1 MRSQQPVFVLP
12 DLRPLVRQAV
22 RLTPS
27 QVSHKIA
34 QLALNR
40 LFAQALKA
48 GELAFL
54 NGRSVRISVSDI
66 NLDIVISGAA
76 NTLSVGA
83 PGCTQD
89 VTLRASSEALLA
101 IITNQS
107 DPDTLFFNRQL
118 SLAGDTELG
127 LHLKN
132 YLDTCEPEQLLPGPI
147 YRALALGYRA
157 HPAHHAT

>member
-1 MRSQQPVFVLP
+1 MRSHQPFFTLP
-12 DLRPLVRQAV
+12 DLRPIVRQTV
-22 RLTPS
+22 RLTPTP
-27 QVSHKIA
+27 VGNKIA

-40 LFAQALKA
+40 LFAQALNA

-54 NGRSVRISVSDI
+54 NGRSVRISVSDL
-66 NLDIVISGAA
+66 NLDMVISAA
-76 NTLSVGA
+76 ASTLSVGV
-83 PGCTQD
+83 PDHTED
-89 VTLRASSEALLA
+89 VTLRADSQALLA

-107 DPDTLFFNRQL
+107 DPDTLFFNRRL

-132 YLDTCEPEQLLPGPI
+132 YLDTCEPEQLLPKPV

-157 HPAHHAT
+157 HHAT